1 MALLPTSPP
10 AVEPVSLAEAKA
22 HLRIDGNTEDTL
34 LQSLMLAARVHLE
47 LVLARAFIAQGWT
60 YLRDTWPAARE
71 LALPLAPV
79 ASVTSVVVIAADGTR
94 ATLDPA
100 AYLLDGSGNTP
111 RLVLAGSTPL
121 PRPGRVANGIEITFV
136 AGHGS
141 TGADVP
147 APLRHAIL
155 LLAAHWY
162 ENRQPVEIGLA
173 GEPLPLTIA
182 ELIAPYRRRRL

>member
-10 AVEPVSLAEAKA
+10 AVEPVTLGEAKA
-22 HLRIDGNTEDTL
+22 HLRIDGSEEDTL
-34 LQSLMLAARVHLE
+34 LQSLVQAARVHLE
-47 LVLARAFIAQGWT
+47 LVLARAFITQGWT
-60 YLRDTWPAARE
+60 YLRDAWPVGRE
-71 LALPLAPV
+71 LVLPLAPV
-79 ASVTSVVVIAADGTR
+79 ASVNSVAVIAADGTR

-100 AYLLDGSGNTP
+100 AYLLDGSGSTP
-111 RLVLAGSTPL
+111 RLVLAGATPL
-121 PRPGRVANGIEITFV
+121 PRPGRAGNGIEIVLV

-173 GEPLPLTIA
+173 GEPLPLAIA